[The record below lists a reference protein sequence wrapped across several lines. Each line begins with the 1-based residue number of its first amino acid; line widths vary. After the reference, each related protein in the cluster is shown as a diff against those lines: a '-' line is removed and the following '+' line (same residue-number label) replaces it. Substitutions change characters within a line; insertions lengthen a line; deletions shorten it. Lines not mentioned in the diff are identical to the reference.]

1 MVETSENEQDGQAL
15 DAAQEQSQVG
25 SLVRAAQKAVRKKD
39 LDALNSIIDGAH
51 AADIADMV
59 ALLAPDTRL
68 EFIHL
73 IGDNLSPDVFAE
85 LDEGV
90 RAEVA
95 GALETDTLVAAVQ
108 ELETDDAVF
117 VLGELDDA
125 DQKEI
130 LDQIPESERLVL
142 QRSLD
147 YPEESAG
154 RLMRSDL
161 VAVPPFW
168 TIGQTID
175 YLREN
180 EDLPDDFHEIL
191 VVDPSYLPV
200 GVVQLNKALRSAR
213 PTKLVE
219 VMDERLTL
227 IPANM
232 DREDMARQFER
243 FNLVSAPVVEENGRL
258 VGVVTADDVF
268 EVIADEAEEDIL
280 LLGGV
285 GDEAVTDTVFAAA
298 RGRFNWLFVNLLT
311 AILASLVISIYEA
324 SLQQMVALAV
334 LMPIV
339 ASMGGNAGTQ
349 TLTITVRALATMDLM
364 AVNAVRV
371 IFREFSIALIN
382 GLLFAVLM
390 GLIGAYW
397 FDNAV
402 LGGVLAIA
410 MIVNMLVA
418 GLSGILIP
426 IGLNKVGVDPAL
438 ASSVFVTTI
447 TDVFGFFA
455 FLGFATWILI

>member
-1 MVETSENEQDGQAL
+1 MVETGEIEQDGQAL

-25 SLVRAAQKAVRKKD
+25 SLVKATLKAVRKHD
-39 LDALNSIIDGAH
+39 VPALRDILDVSH
-51 AADIADMV
+51 EADIADMV
-59 ALLAPDTRL
+59 ALLASDARQAFVQL
-68 EFIHL
+68 VGEH
-73 IGDNLSPDVFAE
+73 LSPEVLAE

-95 GALETDTLVAAVQ
+95 GALQTDTLVAAVK

-117 VLGELDDA
+117 VLGELGDA
-125 DQKEI
+125 EQKQI
-130 LDQIPESERLVL
+130 LDQIPESERVVI

-147 YPEESAG
+147 YPDESAG
-154 RLMRSDL
+154 RLMRSDM

-175 YLREN
+175 YLRET

-191 VVDPSYLPV
+191 VVDPSFLPV
-200 GVVQLNKALRSAR
+200 GVVQLNRALRSAR
-213 PTKLVE
+213 PTKLVD
-219 VMDERLTL
+219 VMDDRLTL

-268 EVIADEAEEDIL
+268 EVIVEEAEEDIL

-285 GDEAVTDTVFAAA
+285 GDEAVTDTVFEAA
-298 RGRFNWLFVNLLT
+298 RGRFSWLFVNLMT
-311 AILASLVISIYEA
+311 AILASLVISVYEA

-371 IFREFSIALIN
+371 IMREVSIALIN

-390 GLIGAYW
+390 GLIGAFW
-397 FDNAV
+397 FDNV
-402 LGGVLAIA
+402 LLGWVLAVA

-426 IGLNKVGVDPAL
+426 IGLNKAGVDPAL